1 MPLGI
6 MSSPR
11 ARDRLTT
18 YIGRRMF
25 QRWVTDPMITL
36 PPVELVTIA
45 EARRRGVTQPTGWYN
60 FETRSIG
67 LVVDETKDHR
77 SELIRLDAT
86 DVHEHA
92 HWLFN
97 EWPKDQDQHGRFL
110 FNVFTDASNEQ
121 RVLLEDA
128 WGRKL
133 LRKGRRQ
140 RLQFYLDQPSAY
152 RGDTEP
158 LYNAAWLTLAAHT
171 VLMCETRKNGKLTQL
186 EKLYRGKLNA
196 AEVWPAI
203 EKIIGPP
210 DPCIEKEWLDALHL
224 AISAWIIRLTEPQA
238 EFIRQFRALFPEP
251 VKPPMPSIW
260 DIGGEHGPGG
270 GNGNGP
276 LCPATKAG
284 GKIKPAPSQ
293 PDSSDPDTDDDE
305 PGEPEDPEDPSD
317 DSPPE
322 VIDISGD
329 GDEDLDDNSTP
340 PTLQHSPHDPTPQ
353 SIDDEIRDMNQPVPP
368 FCPRAP
374 VRDSQGMSET
384 TIQPVDPSRALTTA
398 RGPAGQL
405 AAQLR
410 ITRAPRIQRH
420 SIRGRIDT
428 RVIAREPDAEK
439 PFLQRSDEE
448 TNAMLGCYL
457 LLKMDTSGSM
467 NKGNKRSAISH
478 AGLVAHLACEMT
490 KTSHSIVTSR
500 TLRLLAG
507 EGLTLRRGTRF
518 PEPFRV
524 SGVRAHALLASLS
537 SAGEAGAYDDYDITC
552 SIALK
557 VVQQRAEPVKIML
570 IVTDGG
576 ISVESMQTLIVTAA
590 HTGVLVFGVGL
601 DLESEEQTLMR
612 LIFGEQRV
620 VLASSSNFVAPLAR
634 TIVAAVR
641 LGQKLVK
648 R

>member
-11 ARDRLTT
+11 ARARLTT

-97 EWPKDQDQHGRFL
+97 EWPKNQDQHGLFL

-140 RLQFYLDQPSAY
+140 ILQFYLDKPSAY
-152 RGDTEP
+152 RGDDEP

-210 DPCIEKEWLDALHL
+210 DPCIENKWLEALHL
-224 AISAWIIRLTEPQA
+224 AISGWIIRLTEPQA

-270 GNGNGP
+270 ANGAGP

-284 GKIKPAPSQ
+284 GKVKPAPSQ
-293 PDSSDPDTDDDE
+293 PGPSETENDDGE
-305 PGEPEDPEDPSD
+305 PGEPEEPDDPSD
-317 DSPPE
+317 ESPPE

-329 GDEDLDDNSTP
+329 GDEDLDDKSPP
-340 PTLQHSPHDPTPQ
+340 PTHQHSPHDPTPQ

-368 FCPRAP
+368 FCPGAP
-374 VRDSQGMSET
+374 IRDSWGITES
-384 TIQPVDPSRALTTA
+384 TIQPVDPCRALLAA
-398 RGPAGQL
+398 RGAAGQL

-420 SIRGRIDT
+420 AIRGRIDT
-428 RVIAREPDAEK
+428 RVIAREPDAER

-457 LLKMDTSGSM
+457 LLTIDTSGSM
-467 NKGNKRSAISH
+467 NRGNKRSAISH

-507 EGLTLRRGTRF
+507 EGLTVRRGGRR
-518 PEPFRV
+518 PEPFKI
-524 SGVRAHALLASLS
+524 SGVRAHALLTSLALEGDS
-537 SAGEAGAYDDYDITC
+537 MVADDYEITC

-557 VVQQRAEPVKIML
+557 VVQQRAEPIKIML

-576 ISVESMQTLIVTAA
+576 ISVERMQTLIASAA
-590 HTGVLVFGVGL
+590 TTGVLVFGVGL
-601 DLESEEQTLMR
+601 DLEPEEQTLMR
-612 LIFGEQRV
+612 LIFGDHRV
-620 VLASSSNFVAPLAR
+620 VLAASTNFVAPLAR
-634 TIVAAVR
+634 MIVAAVR
-641 LGQKLVK
+641 LGQKLV
-648 R
+648 RR

>member
-11 ARDRLTT
+11 ARDRLTA

-25 QRWVTDPMITL
+25 QRWVTDPMVTL

-67 LVVDETKDHR
+67 LVVDETRDHR
-77 SELIRLDAT
+77 AELIRLDAT

-97 EWPKDQDQHGRFL
+97 QWPKGQDQHGLFL

-140 RLQFYLDQPSAY
+140 RLQFYLDEPSAY

-210 DPCIEKEWLDALHL
+210 DPCIENEWLEAFHL

-238 EFIRQFRALFPEP
+238 EFIRQFRELFPEP

-270 GNGNGP
+270 KNGTGQP
-276 LCPATKAG
+276 LCPATKPG

-293 PDSSDPDTDDDE
+293 PGASE
-305 PGEPEDPEDPSD
+305 PETHDAEPEDPEDPSNE
-317 DSPPE
+317 SPPE

-329 GDEDLDDNSTP
+329 GDEDLDDNSKP
-340 PTLQHSPHDPTPQ
+340 PTHQHSPHEPTPQ

-368 FCPRAP
+368 FCPGAP
-374 VRDSQGMSET
+374 IRDSQGMNEP

-420 SIRGRIDT
+420 AIRGRIDT

-448 TNAMLGCYL
+448 INAMLGCYL
-457 LLKMDTSGSM
+457 LLMMDTSGSM
-467 NKGNKRSAISH
+467 NVGKKRPATTQ
-478 AGLVAHLACEMT
+478 AGLVTHLACEMT
-490 KTSHSIVTSR
+490 RTSHSIVTSR

-507 EGLTLRRGTRF
+507 EGLTIRRAGRV
-518 PEPFRV
+518 PEPFKV
-524 SGVRAHALLASLS
+524 SGVRAQALLTSLS
-537 SAGEAGAYDDYDITC
+537 TEGNGNAYDDYDVTC

-557 VVQQRAEPVKIML
+557 VAEHRAEPVKIIL

-576 ISVESMQTLIVTAA
+576 ISVESMQLLIATAGHA
-590 HTGVLVFGVGL
+590 GVLVFGVGL

-612 LIFGEQRV
+612 QIFGDTRV
-620 VLASSSNFVAPLAR
+620 VLASSDNFVAPLAR

-641 LGQKLVK
+641 LGQKLV
-648 R
+648 RR